1 MHFQNGN
8 LQNGLPLPTQ
18 NSRAAL
24 KRLIRT
30 HDLSFIA
37 EIEADASENE
47 YNFDGDECETTT
59 RWFDAI
65 VSQIDADEHNLD
77 VSCTDNLF
85 HIPALKEIL
94 RKLCGRLPLWSAVMT
109 PYFESPN
116 ILSSSSNVESNFNI
130 YKNIVMKD
138 VRLPIRID
146 NFLRI
151 FLKSVNGSTKIAI
164 ANYPKID
171 GIAEE
176 CNEVKLFFR
185 TCLKRVPVLEK

>member
-1 MHFQNGN
+1 MLN
-8 LQNGLPLPTQ
+8 
-18 NSRAAL
+18 
-24 KRLIRT
+24 
-30 HDLSFIA
+30 
-37 EIEADASENE
+37 EN
-47 YNFDGDECETTT
+47 Y
-59 RWFDAI
+59 
-65 VSQIDADEHNLD
+65 LD

-85 HIPALKEIL
+85 YVPALKEIL

-130 YKNIVMKD
+130 YKNVVMRD

-151 FLKSVNGSTKIAI
+151 FLKSINGSMKLAI
-164 ANYPKID
+164 ANYPNND

-176 CNEVKLFFR
+176 YNEVKYFFK
-185 TCLKRVPVLEK
+185 LV